1 MHHLFYTAAV
11 TLVLA
16 LHLAWILFVMTGVCF
31 TSKRPK
37 LTALHLGS
45 LLWGIVVET
54 GPWPCPLTL
63 LENFV
68 EVRAGIAS
76 YSGSFLVHY
85 LDQIVYPNLPIRL
98 IVTCAVAVC
107 AANLGVYCWRFVHF
121 LRRRK
126 DRTAES
132 RA

>member
-1 MHHLFYTAAV
+1 MHHLFYTVAA

-16 LHLAWILFVMTGVCF
+16 LHLAWILFVMTGAYF
-31 TSKRPK
+31 TRQRPK

-68 EVRAGIAS
+68 EVRAGIAP
-76 YSGSFLVHY
+76 YSGSFLAHY
-85 LDQIVYPNLPIRL
+85 LNLIVYPNLPVPL

-107 AANLGVYCWRFVHF
+107 AANLGVYCWRFAHF

>member
-11 TLVLA
+11 SLVLA

-31 TSKRPK
+31 TRNHPK

-68 EVRAGIAS
+68 EVRAGIAP

-85 LDQIVYPNLPIRL
+85 LDRIVYPNLPVRL
-98 IVTCAVAVC
+98 IVACAVAIC
-107 AANLGVYCWRFVHF
+107 AANLVVYCWRFANF

-126 DRTAES
+126 DQGTEQSA
-132 RA
+132 